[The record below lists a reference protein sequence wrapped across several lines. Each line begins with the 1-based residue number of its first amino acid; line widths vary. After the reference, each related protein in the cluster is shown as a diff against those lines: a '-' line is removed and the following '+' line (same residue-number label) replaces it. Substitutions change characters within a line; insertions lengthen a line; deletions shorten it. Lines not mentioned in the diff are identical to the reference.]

1 MSTITHL
8 TLEEY
13 DRMIRDGVFER
24 EGNRYRAEL
33 IRGEI
38 LDMAPIGSMHEEVV
52 DRLTEWSFA
61 NLRSKRVRI
70 RVQHSIGLPELESA
84 PEPDIVWVRKRDY
97 SQGRPISAD
106 VLLVIEVADS
116 SLKFDRETKAELYAA
131 TGIEDYWVVNL
142 IDRRIEVRRD
152 PQGGRYGSIE
162 CLSDMQEV
170 RPLAFPDI
178 ALRPTMLW
186 RD

>member
-1 MSTITHL
+1 MSAITHL

-13 DRMIRDGVFER
+13 DRMICDGVFER
-24 EGNRYRAEL
+24 RLNRYRAEL

-38 LDMAPIGSMHEEVV
+38 IEMAPIGSIHEEVV
-52 DRLTEWSFA
+52 DRLNEWSILI
-61 NLRSKRVRI
+61 LRSKKVRVR
-70 RVQHSIGLPELESA
+70 VQNSIGLPELESA

-97 SQGRPISAD
+97 SQGRPTSAD
-106 VLLVIEVADS
+106 VLLVIEVSES
-116 SLKFDRETKAELYAA
+116 SLKFDCGIKAELYAS
-131 TGIEDYWVVNL
+131 TGIQDYWVVNL

-152 PQGGRYGSIE
+152 PQDGHYGGIK
-162 CLSDMQEV
+162 CFTDMQEV

-178 ALRPTMLW
+178 ALRPAALW